1 MECLRGNHIRQCRCC
16 DKSGPG
22 TVGAGHNVE
31 FVRSS
36 PYMSTLP
43 TGLKLTREA
52 AHPNLG
58 LTFDFYNFW
67 SGLNK
72 FEDMDE
78 IRPGEIRHVH
88 FQDVPDIPRELL
100 DQTSRIIPGDE

>member
-1 MECLRGNHIRQCRCC
+1 
-16 DKSGPG
+16 
-22 TVGAGHNVE
+22 
-31 FVRSS
+31 
-36 PYMSTLP
+36 MSTLP